1 MNGVLIGGGM
11 GKLIGRWI
19 GNRRIKKRR
28 RRKTDVMNKEV
39 EINHTG

>member
-19 GNRRIKKRR
+19 GNRRIKKEEE
-28 RRKTDVMNKEV
+28 KEGGRD
-39 EINHTG
+39 EQRDEWLK